1 MTVGTV
7 MGVEPAL
14 NTSRRVFR
22 QSLELT
28 DQQEIELPYVHRIVH
43 VQMSREAPST
53 KIDIWYEVE
62 TLEGANGQF
71 DVVGRPCKYK
81 VFVAGTGHKV
91 KPATQYV
98 GTAVDPLLALAWHVY
113 IGHNR

>member
-14 NTSRRVFR
+14 NTSRRVMK
-22 QSLELT
+22 QTIELI
-28 DQQEIELPYVHRIVH
+28 DEQEIELPYVHRIVH

-62 TLEGANGQF
+62 TLEGANGDF
-71 DVVGRPCKYK
+71 DVVGRPCRYRICLS
-81 VFVAGTGHKV
+81 VERHKV
-91 KPATQYV
+91 APATQFV
-98 GTAVDPLLALAWHVY
+98 GTCVDTLLGLVWHVY
-113 IGHNR
+113 IGHRR

>member
-14 NTSRRVFR
+14 NTSRRVLR

-28 DQQEIELPYVHRIVH
+28 DQQEIELPWVHRIVH

-53 KIDIWYEVE
+53 KIDIWYEVQTKE
-62 TLEGANGQF
+62 IAQN
-71 DVVGRPCKYK
+71 DVEIVGRPCKYK

-91 KPATQYV
+91 APATQFI
-98 GTAVDPLLALAWHVY
+98 GTCVDTLLSLVWHVY
-113 IGHNR
+113 IGHSR